1 MDCWLCLSSFIVCCF
16 GWISSP
22 NCPLNTCPM
31 G

>member
-22 NCPLNTCPM
+22 NCPM